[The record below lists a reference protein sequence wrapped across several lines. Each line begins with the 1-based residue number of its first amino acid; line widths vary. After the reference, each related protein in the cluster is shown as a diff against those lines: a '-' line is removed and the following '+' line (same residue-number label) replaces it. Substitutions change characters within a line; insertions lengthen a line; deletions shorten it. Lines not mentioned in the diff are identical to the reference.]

1 MKQLIIED
9 QLQQRVQSA
18 QSSLRVKVHQS
29 KKRSP
34 EQKISHGQ
42 LKLKTDTTA
51 PQVLIVDDTPFNIV
65 ALEAMLT
72 SLNIKVETCFS
83 GQEAIQLVQQR
94 LLLPQGKKNPSS
106 PQMFKLILL
115 DYSMPELDGPSTAK
129 EIRRISGQSL
139 ENESQCL
146 TAAPYIC
153 CLSAYQHEDYE
164 EVALASGMNEFQ
176 TKPMSDDSLQNLLRK
191 IGLL

>member
-1 MKQLIIED
+1 MRELIIED

-18 QSSLRVKVHQS
+18 QSSLRVKVHQR
-29 KKRSP
+29 KKRTP
-34 EQKISHGQ
+34 EQKASHKQ
-42 LKLKTDTTA
+42 LGAKTDATA

-94 LLLPQGKKNPSS
+94 LLQLQKKNSS
-106 PQMFKLILL
+106 SLEMYKLILL

-139 ENESQCL
+139 ENETQCL
-146 TAAPYIC
+146 TVTPYIC
-153 CLSAYQHEDYE
+153 CLTAYQHEDYQE
-164 EVALASGMNEFQ
+164 DALASGMNEFQ
-176 TKPMSDDSLQNLLRK
+176 TKPMSFESLQELLKK